1 MWVQIPPPAH
11 EIMKLKKVKV
21 YQLATDIVTDDAVV
35 ILKEEDGSAIL
46 PIIIGHFE
54 ASSIAIA
61 MEKLKIERPMTH
73 DLIKNILDSLD
84 IKIQK
89 VVITELKGSTYYA
102 TIYIQKDNKVLEIDA
117 RPSDSIAIAV
127 RIGCP
132 IFVNENLLQNL
143 PILEYSEKASEIK
156 SISSLPKDEEKE
168 KFRQFLEKIKP
179 TDFIKFFQ
187 EEHKKEDQEKD
198 G

>member
-1 MWVQIPPPAH
+1 
-11 EIMKLKKVKV
+11 MKLKKVQV

-35 ILKEEDGSAIL
+35 ILKEENGTAIL

-61 MEKLKIERPMTH
+61 LEKLKIERPMTH
-73 DLIKNILDSLD
+73 DLIKNILEILD

-102 TIYIQKDNKVLEIDA
+102 TIYIQKENKVIEVDA

-127 RIGCP
+127 RLGCP
-132 IFVNENLLQNL
+132 IFVNESLLQTL
-143 PILEYSEKASEIK
+143 PILEYTEKTSEVK
-156 SISSLPKDEEKE
+156 SISSIPEDEEKE
-168 KFRQFLEKIKP
+168 KFKQFLEKIKP
-179 TDFIKFFQ
+179 TDFIKYFQ
-187 EEHKKEDQEKD
+187 EEQKKEDQQERD
-198 G
+198 S

>member
-1 MWVQIPPPAH
+1 
-11 EIMKLKKVKV
+11 MKLKKVQV

-35 ILKEEDGSAIL
+35 ILKEENGSAIL

-61 MEKLKIERPMTH
+61 LEKLKIERPMTH
-73 DLIKNILDSLD
+73 DLIKNILEKLD

-89 VVITELKGSTYYA
+89 VVITELRGSTYYA
-102 TIYIQKDNKVLEIDA
+102 TIYIQKENKIIEIDA

-143 PILEYSEKASEIK
+143 PILEYTEKSEIK
-156 SISSLPKDEEKE
+156 SVSAVPEDEEKE

-179 TDFIKFFQ
+179 TDFLKYF
-187 EEHKKEDQEKD
+187 EEQKREDQQEKD
-198 G
+198 N

>member
-1 MWVQIPPPAH
+1 
-11 EIMKLKKVKV
+11 MKLKKVNV

-35 ILKEEDGSAIL
+35 ILKEENGSSIL

-61 MEKLKIERPMTH
+61 LEKLKIERPMTH
-73 DLIKNILDSLD
+73 DLIKNILETLG

-89 VVITELKGSTYYA
+89 IVITELKGSTYYA
-102 TIYIQKDNKVLEIDA
+102 TIYLQKDEKLFEIDA

-127 RIGCP
+127 RTGSP
-132 IFVNENLLQNL
+132 IYVNESLLQNI
-143 PILEYSEKASEIK
+143 PIVEYSEKSHEVK
-156 SISSLPKDEEKE
+156 SISSLPEDEEKE
-168 KFRQFLEKIKP
+168 KFKQFLEKIKP

-187 EEHKKEDQEKD
+187 EEQKKEDKEERD
-198 G
+198 E

>member
-1 MWVQIPPPAH
+1 
-11 EIMKLKKVKV
+11 MKLKRVQV

-35 ILKEEDGSAIL
+35 ILKEENGNSIL

-61 MEKLKIERPMTH
+61 LEKIKIERPMTH
-73 DLIKNILDSLD
+73 DLIKNMIELLDVR
-84 IKIQK
+84 IQK

-102 TIYIQKDNKVLEIDA
+102 TIYLQKNDKVIEIDA
-117 RPSDSIAIAV
+117 RPSDSIAIAI

-143 PILEYSEKASEIK
+143 PIIEYSEKTSEAK
-156 SISSLPKDEEKE
+156 SITSLPDDEEKE
-168 KFRQFLEKIKP
+168 KFKKFLEKIKP
-179 TDFIKFFQ
+179 TDFIKFF
-187 EEHKKEDQEKD
+187 EEKEKINKEEEKEEKEEKEE
-198 G
+198 

>member
-1 MWVQIPPPAH
+1 
-11 EIMKLKKVKV
+11 MKLKKVQV

-35 ILKEEDGSAIL
+35 ILKEENGSSIL

-61 MEKLKIERPMTH
+61 LEKIKIERPMTH
-73 DLIKNILDSLD
+73 DLIKNMMDLLN

-102 TIYIQKDNKVLEIDA
+102 IIYLQNNDKIIEVDA

-127 RIGCP
+127 RTGCP

-143 PILEYSEKASEIK
+143 PILEYSEKSSEVK
-156 SISSLPKDEEKE
+156 SITSLPEDEEKE
-168 KFRQFLEKIKP
+168 KFRKFLEKIKP
-179 TDFIKFFQ
+179 TDFIKFF
-187 EEHKKEDQEKD
+187 EEKGKD
-198 G
+198 DPREREE

>member
-1 MWVQIPPPAH
+1 
-11 EIMKLKKVKV
+11 MKLKKVRV

-61 MEKLKIERPMTH
+61 LEKLKIERPMTH
-73 DLIKNILDSLD
+73 DLIKNILESLD

-102 TIYIQKDNKVLEIDA
+102 TIFIQKDNKVIEVDA

-132 IFVNENLLQNL
+132 IFVNEKLLQNL
-143 PILEYSEKASEIK
+143 PILEYTEKTSEIK
-156 SISSLPKDEEKE
+156 SISNLPDPEDEEKE

-179 TDFIKFFQ
+179 TDFIRFFQ
-187 EEHKKEDQEKD
+187 EQEKKEEDQQEKD